1 MIIWGTKV
9 VMPFHTVLNS
19 IIIFSFS
26 YCQSTPL
33 SFSKFTRGFRSTIM
47 FKCITCSWH
56 KHIKFCCCSISTSRH
71 NIIHY
76 KSSSSQ
82 RFSNIFALNTF
93 ERVMHSVC
101 LWMYARISR
110 SYFARYWLINL
121 AYLIIEALWNLH
133 PFIISHLLKTW
144 TTI

>member
-33 SFSKFTRGFRSTIM
+33 SFSKFTRGLRSTIM

-82 RFSNIFALNTF
+82 RFSNIFCFKYFWASDAFGMPLDVCEDFKELFCEILIDKLSLSNYW
-93 ERVMHSVC
+93 SVVK
-101 LWMYARISR
+101 
-110 SYFARYWLINL
+110 L
-121 AYLIIEALWNLH
+121 ASFHDKSL
-133 PFIISHLLKTW
+133 S
-144 TTI
+144 